1 MEEEVWTCEKIGEVG
16 TIVGTSVSE
25 STSAGNEAP
34 WLTVTGAEYSR
45 LM

>member
-1 MEEEVWTCEKIGEVG
+1 VWTCEKIGEVG